1 MLSSDGFLAPASYLA
16 ADLALVGE
24 LVFYL
29 FICAAVVAQ
38 RRGRYHLHDWIQTP
52 VVVLNLVLVFGV
64 MVLSLR
70 YENVPAGFVERPFAP
85 FYLVVVIH
93 AVLGGIAALLSVY
106 CLLAGHKILPRKIGR
121 LRYWMWATFIVWTAA
136 VVMGVYTYYIWYVV
150 TPERP
155 HLFF

>member
-1 MLSSDGFLAPASYLA
+1 MLSSDGFLAPASYFG

-24 LVFYL
+24 LVFYGL
-29 FICAAVVAQ
+29 ICIAVVAQ
-38 RRGRYHLHDWIQTP
+38 RRGMYHWHDRIMTP
-52 VVVLNLVLVFGV
+52 VVVLNLFFIVVI

-70 YENVPAGFVERPFAP
+70 YENVPGEFAQRPFEP

-93 AVLGGIAALLSVY
+93 AVLGTVAEGLAIY

-136 VVMGVYTYYIWYVV
+136 VVMGVYTYIIWYLV

-155 HLFF
+155 HLF

>member
-1 MLSSDGFLAPASYLA
+1 MLSSDGFLAPASYFA

-24 LVFYL
+24 LLFYVL
-29 FICAAVVAQ
+29 ICVAVVAQ
-38 RRGRYHLHDWIQTP
+38 RRGNYHLHDWIQTP
-52 VVVLNLVLVFGV
+52 VVVLNLFFIIGI

-70 YENVPAGFVERPFAP
+70 YENVPSEFVERPFEP

-93 AVLGGIAALLSVY
+93 SVLGVIAELLAIY

-121 LRYWMWATFIVWTAA
+121 LRYWMWATFVVWTAA
-136 VVMGVYTYYIWYVV
+136 VAMGVYTYYIWYIV

-155 HLFF
+155 HLF

>member
-1 MLSSDGFLAPASYLA
+1 MLSSDGFLAPASYFG

-29 FICAAVVAQ
+29 LICLAVVAQ
-38 RRGRYHLHDWIQTP
+38 RRGKYHLHDWIQTP
-52 VVVLNLVLVFGV
+52 VVLLNLFFIFAI

-70 YENVPAGFVERPFAP
+70 YENVPSEFVQRPFTP

-93 AVLGGIAALLSVY
+93 SVLGILAEVLAIY

-136 VVMGVYTYYIWYVV
+136 VVMGVYTYIIWYIV

-155 HLFF
+155 HLF

>member
-1 MLSSDGFLAPASYLA
+1 MLSGDGFLAPASYLA

-24 LVFYL
+24 LVFYVL
-29 FICAAVVAQ
+29 ICIAVVAQ

-52 VVVLNLVLVFGV
+52 VVVLNFFFIFVI

-70 YENVPAGFVERPFAP
+70 YENVPSGFVERPFAP

-93 AVLGGIAALLSVY
+93 SVFGIVAQGLATY

-121 LRYWMWATFIVWTAA
+121 LRYWMWATFIFWTGA
-136 VVMGVYTYYIWYVV
+136 VVMGVYTYYIWYIV
-150 TPERP
+150 TPEQP
-155 HLFF
+155 HLF

>member
-1 MLSSDGFLAPASYLA
+1 MLSSDGFLAPASYLG
-16 ADLALVGE
+16 ADLALVAE
-24 LVFYL
+24 LVFYGL
-29 FICAAVVAQ
+29 ICLAVVAQ
-38 RRGRYHLHDWIQTP
+38 RRGLYQWHDRIQTP
-52 VVVLNLVLVFGV
+52 VVLLNLFFIIVI

-70 YENVPAGFVERPFAP
+70 YENVPGEFVARPFEP

-93 AVLGGIAALLSVY
+93 AVLGIVAQGLAVY

-136 VVMGVYTYYIWYVV
+136 VVMGVYTYYIWYIA

-155 HLFF
+155 HLF

>member
-1 MLSSDGFLAPASYLA
+1 MFDLHRRGGAATGAVPLARPDSDAGGA
-16 ADLALVGE
+16 AE
-24 LVFYL
+24 SL
-29 FICAAVVAQ
+29 FIIV
-38 RRGRYHLHDWIQTP
+38 I
-52 VVVLNLVLVFGV
+52 

-70 YENVPAGFVERPFAP
+70 YENVPGEFVERPFEP

-93 AVLGGIAALLSVY
+93 AVLGTVAEGLAIY

-136 VVMGVYTYYIWYVV
+136 VVMGVYTYFIWYIA

-155 HLFF
+155 HLF

>member
-1 MLSSDGFLAPASYLA
+1 MLSGEGFLAPASYFA

-24 LVFYL
+24 TVFYIL
-29 FICAAVVAQ
+29 ICVAVVAQ

-52 VVVLNLVLVFGV
+52 VVVLNLFFIFAI

-70 YENVPAGFVERPFAP
+70 YENVPAGFVERPFMP

-93 AVLGGIAALLSVY
+93 SILGIVAELLAIY

-121 LRYWMWATFIVWTAA
+121 LRYWMWATFAVWTAA
-136 VVMGVYTYYIWYVV
+136 FLMGLYTYYIWYIA

-155 HLFF
+155 YLF